1 MRAPAALF
9 AAIFLAGCML
19 PPGEEAARVAAL
31 PAAVC
36 PPGGNFKV
44 SASVRGEQTNR
55 AASVRYR
62 TDAACISPRGAWAA
76 RGRSRGAVVISPRGG
91 TLRSAN
97 RVEQRG
103 MWCLGVFCSV
113 GTQGTSWGYRL
124 KAP

>member
-1 MRAPAALF
+1 MRASVVLF
-9 AAIFLAGCML
+9 AVFFLAGCVL
-19 PPGEEAARVAAL
+19 SPGEEAARVAATT
-31 PAAVC
+31 AAVC
-36 PPGGNFKV
+36 PPGGNFGV
-44 SASVRGEQTNR
+44 SALVRGEESDH